1 MGIRGRLSLGD
12 TSDDAQMEA
21 AAHTGDLRVSQATAA
36 SVCSLRML
44 LDCMCVQVHEVIEA
58 IVKVGRM

>member
-12 TSDDAQMEA
+12 ISDDAQMEA
-21 AAHTGDLRVSQATAA
+21 AAHAGGFRVSQAAAA

-44 LDCMCVQVHEVIEA
+44 LGGTCVRVHEVVEA
-58 IVKVGRM
+58 IVRARRM